1 MGGDGT
7 ATPRQKR
14 ASSAALSGQ
23 AAGARLGRQGR
34 LLAVQLCYLGLP
46 SPRKGTWPAR
56 ADKGFGDSF
65 FAQEALN
72 PQWIR
77 ETLIG
82 SATHPSCSSKIPDRH
97 LIEARTDRG
106 LTPLLTHSIA
116 QPLMTPLDTTA
127 ALSIQNQAGLVVR
140 KDGKWPPTSW
150 FPAEVQLLERS
161 MLENNYLELR
171 RNYKGLMISR
181 GIHQQR
187 SKRQAKQLHE
197 FKQRLRSMA
206 ADEAIAKGEAY
217 AMLEIIADV
226 VNHLEADDEALN
238 ASFQE
243 YQGGRRQFNGAAKI
257 GGLIQA
263 VIRFVNNWQNHKQR
277 FKELA
282 ARQQLALRTLPSANG
297 QAA

>member
-1 MGGDGT
+1 
-7 ATPRQKR
+7 
-14 ASSAALSGQ
+14 
-23 AAGARLGRQGR
+23 
-34 LLAVQLCYLGLP
+34 
-46 SPRKGTWPAR
+46 
-56 ADKGFGDSF
+56 
-65 FAQEALN
+65 
-72 PQWIR
+72 
-77 ETLIG
+77 
-82 SATHPSCSSKIPDRH
+82 
-97 LIEARTDRG
+97 
-106 LTPLLTHSIA
+106 
-116 QPLMTPLDTTA
+116 MTPLDTTA